1 MRIKKKKKM
10 DQRRRLP
17 PRADENDVI
26 KKRRMEEEI
35 AKAKLESK
43 ERLKYALKADGNE
56 LCAPKRDGPEVNFP
70 TSKEEYEELRQRSV
84 VGTKAASTNDDAAAK
99 KKMEKE
105 EEEQKEEETEKAEET
120 KWVQSYDQTNEK
132 FYYFNPTTR
141 ETRWEAPEET
151 SSGTMTIKIV
161 KDESAL
167 KEHKKR
173 ALLASVSEEE
183 LKAIEREVRGE
194 MGLNDGDRNKSERR
208 NDGTSTS
215 MPPPL
220 PPGTSASAAAPQM
233 VWEYEDDSGNWQG
246 PFQTEQLQM
255 WRAALP
261 MNLKVRQ
268 HGTTNESEYTSLA
281 LLLGDAHLRKK
292 CEELGATLPL
302 RCTAVE
308 AEQVMM
314 AAIAARDR
322 IVKESLNGLADD
334 EFDDGDGDDEGG
346 GEEQGGDGF
355 GNAGA
360 KKPNRWAQAALEGLP
375 ENDRLEQEKIAMENA
390 AGVRSSARNNADD
403 ENEDASERFAS
414 VGTYNRVTGRV
425 TAEVNELLQ
434 RRRAAGPPGGAGAA
448 YRNIGLENYID
459 PAKMDEAMKE
469 IQKAR
474 HQKLSRA
481 EIEKR
486 KARRKEMKKK
496 HGDNWLREEWAD

>member
-1 MRIKKKKKM
+1 
-10 DQRRRLP
+10 
-17 PRADENDVI
+17 
-26 KKRRMEEEI
+26 
-35 AKAKLESK
+35 
-43 ERLKYALKADGNE
+43 
-56 LCAPKRDGPEVNFP
+56 
-70 TSKEEYEELRQRSV
+70 
-84 VGTKAASTNDDAAAK
+84 
-99 KKMEKE
+99 
-105 EEEQKEEETEKAEET
+105 
-120 KWVQSYDQTNEK
+120 
-132 FYYFNPTTR
+132 
-141 ETRWEAPEET
+141 
-151 SSGTMTIKIV
+151 MTIKIV

-194 MGLNDGDRNKSERR
+194 MGLNDDDRNKSER
-208 NDGTSTS
+208 NDGASVS
-215 MPPPL
+215 VPPPP

-334 EFDDGDGDDEGG
+334 ELDDDDDDEGG
-346 GEEQGGDGF
+346 GEEQGVDGF

-375 ENDRLEQEKIAMENA
+375 ENDRLEQEKIAIENA

-474 HQKLSRA
+474 HKKLSRA

>member
-1 MRIKKKKKM
+1 M
-10 DQRRRLP
+10 DQRRPEDDDGAALLLK
-17 PRADENDVI
+17 N
-26 KKRRMEEEI
+26 KRRVMEEI

-43 ERLKYALKADGNE
+43 ERSKRAKADGNE

-70 TSKEEYEELRQRSV
+70 TSKEEYEELRRRSVKVV
-84 VGTKAASTNDDAAAK
+84 VGTKASTNDDDDA
-99 KKMEKE
+99 KKMEK
-105 EEEQKEEETEKAEET
+105 EEEQKEEETGAQAKREKEET

-151 SSGTMTIKIV
+151 SGTMTIKIV

-194 MGLNDGDRNKSERR
+194 MGLNDDDRNKSER
-208 NDGTSTS
+208 NDGASVS
-215 MPPPL
+215 VPPPP

-334 EFDDGDGDDEGG
+334 ELDDDDDDEGG
-346 GEEQGGDGF
+346 GEEQGVDGF

-375 ENDRLEQEKIAMENA
+375 ENDRLEQEKIAIENA

-474 HQKLSRA
+474 HKKLSRA

>member
-1 MRIKKKKKM
+1 MM
-10 DQRRRLP
+10 DQRRPEDDDGAALLLK
-17 PRADENDVI
+17 
-26 KKRRMEEEI
+26 KKRRVMEEI

-43 ERLKYALKADGNE
+43 ERSKRAKADGNE

-70 TSKEEYEELRQRSV
+70 TSKEEYEELRRRSV
-84 VGTKAASTNDDAAAK
+84 KVVSTKASTTNDDDDA
-99 KKMEKE
+99 KKMEK
-105 EEEQKEEETEKAEET
+105 EEEQKEEETGAQAKREKEET

-151 SSGTMTIKIV
+151 SGTMTIKIV

-334 EFDDGDGDDEGG
+334 EFDDGDADDEGG

-390 AGVRSSARNNADD
+390 AGVRSSAHNNADD

>member
-1 MRIKKKKKM
+1 MM
-10 DQRRRLP
+10 DQRRPEEDDDDGAALLLLK
-17 PRADENDVI
+17 N
-26 KKRRMEEEI
+26 KRRVMEEI

-43 ERLKYALKADGNE
+43 ERSKRAKADGNE

-70 TSKEEYEELRQRSV
+70 TSKEEYEELRRRSVKVV
-84 VGTKAASTNDDAAAK
+84 VGTKASTDDDDDDA

-105 EEEQKEEETEKAEET
+105 EEEQKEEETGAQAKREKAET

-151 SSGTMTIKIV
+151 SGTMTIKIV

-194 MGLNDGDRNKSERR
+194 MGLNDDDRNKSER
-208 NDGTSTS
+208 NDGTSVS
-215 MPPPL
+215 VPPPP

-268 HGTTNESEYTSLA
+268 HGTTNESEYISLA

-334 EFDDGDGDDEGG
+334 ELDDDDDDEGG
-346 GEEQGGDGF
+346 GEEQGVDGF

-375 ENDRLEQEKIAMENA
+375 ENDRLEQEKIAIENA

-474 HQKLSRA
+474 HKKLSRA

>member
-1 MRIKKKKKM
+1 MM
-10 DQRRRLP
+10 DQRRPEEDDDGAALLLK
-17 PRADENDVI
+17 N
-26 KKRRMEEEI
+26 KRRVMEEI

-43 ERLKYALKADGNE
+43 ERSKRAKADGNE

-70 TSKEEYEELRQRSV
+70 TSKEEYEELRRRSVKV
-84 VGTKAASTNDDAAAK
+84 VGTKASTNDDDDDA

-105 EEEQKEEETEKAEET
+105 EEEQKEEETGAQAKREKAET

-151 SSGTMTIKIV
+151 SGTMTIKIV

-194 MGLNDGDRNKSERR
+194 MGLNDDDRNKSER
-208 NDGTSTS
+208 NDGTSVS
-215 MPPPL
+215 VPPPP

-233 VWEYEDDSGNWQG
+233 AWEYEDDSGNWQG

-334 EFDDGDGDDEGG
+334 ELDDDDDDEGG
-346 GEEQGGDGF
+346 GEEHGVDGF

-375 ENDRLEQEKIAMENA
+375 ENDRLEQEKIAIENA

-434 RRRAAGPPGGAGAA
+434 CRRAAGPPGGAGAA

-474 HQKLSRA
+474 HKKLSRA

>member
-1 MRIKKKKKM
+1 MM
-10 DQRRRLP
+10 DQRRPEDDDGAALLLK
-17 PRADENDVI
+17 
-26 KKRRMEEEI
+26 KKRRVMEEI

-43 ERLKYALKADGNE
+43 ERSKRAKADGNE

-70 TSKEEYEELRQRSV
+70 TSKEEYEELRRRSV
-84 VGTKAASTNDDAAAK
+84 KVVSTKASTTNDDDDA
-99 KKMEKE
+99 KKMEK
-105 EEEQKEEETEKAEET
+105 EEEQKEEETGAQAKREKEET

-151 SSGTMTIKIV
+151 SGTMTIKIV

-194 MGLNDGDRNKSERR
+194 MGLNDDDRNKSERR

-215 MPPPL
+215 MPPPP

-233 VWEYEDDSGNWQG
+233 AWEYEDDSGNWQG

-334 EFDDGDGDDEGG
+334 ELDDDDDDEGG
-346 GEEQGGDGF
+346 GEEQGVDGF

-375 ENDRLEQEKIAMENA
+375 ENDRLEQEKIAIENA
-390 AGVRSSARNNADD
+390 AGVRSSARTNADD

-474 HQKLSRA
+474 HKKLSRA

>member
-1 MRIKKKKKM
+1 M

-17 PRADENDVI
+17 PPRAFGGDGEDDVVVI
-26 KKRRMEEEI
+26 KKRRVEEEI

-43 ERLKYALKADGNE
+43 ERLKYAKADGNE

-70 TSKEEYEELRQRSV
+70 TSKEEYEELRRRSV
-84 VGTKAASTNDDAAAK
+84 GGAKASTTNDDDAA
-99 KKMEKE
+99 KKMEK
-105 EEEQKEEETEKAEET
+105 EEEQKEEETEKAET

-141 ETRWEAPEET
+141 ETRWEAPEEKT
-151 SSGTMTIKIV
+151 SGTMTIKIV

-194 MGLNDGDRNKSERR
+194 MGLNDDDKKKSER

-215 MPPPL
+215 MPPPP

-268 HGTTNESEYTSLA
+268 HGTTNESEYISLA

-292 CEELGATLPL
+292 CEELGAMLPL

-322 IVKESLNGLADD
+322 IVKESLNRLADD
-334 EFDDGDGDDEGG
+334 ELDDGDDDDE
-346 GEEQGGDGF
+346 GEEQGVDGF

-360 KKPNRWAQAALEGLP
+360 KKTNRWAQAALEGLP

>member
-1 MRIKKKKKM
+1 MM
-10 DQRRRLP
+10 DQRRPEDDDGAALLLK
-17 PRADENDVI
+17 
-26 KKRRMEEEI
+26 KKRRVMEEI

-43 ERLKYALKADGNE
+43 ERSKRAKADGNE

-70 TSKEEYEELRQRSV
+70 TSKEEYEELRRRSV
-84 VGTKAASTNDDAAAK
+84 KVVSTKASTTNDDDDA
-99 KKMEKE
+99 KKMEK
-105 EEEQKEEETEKAEET
+105 EEEQKEEETGAQAKREKEET

-151 SSGTMTIKIV
+151 SGTMTIKIV

>member
-1 MRIKKKKKM
+1 M
-10 DQRRRLP
+10 DQRRPEDDDDGAALLLK
-17 PRADENDVI
+17 N
-26 KKRRMEEEI
+26 KRRVMEEI

-43 ERLKYALKADGNE
+43 ERSKRAKADGNE

-70 TSKEEYEELRQRSV
+70 TSKEEYEELRRRGSVEVV
-84 VGTKAASTNDDAAAK
+84 VGTKASTNDA

-105 EEEQKEEETEKAEET
+105 EEEQKEEETGAQAKREKAET

-151 SSGTMTIKIV
+151 SGTMTIKIV

-194 MGLNDGDRNKSERR
+194 MGLNDDDRNKSER
-208 NDGTSTS
+208 NDGTSVS
-215 MPPPL
+215 VPPPP

-334 EFDDGDGDDEGG
+334 ELNDDDDDEGG
-346 GEEQGGDGF
+346 GEEQGVDGF

-375 ENDRLEQEKIAMENA
+375 ENDRLEQEKIAIENA
-390 AGVRSSARNNADD
+390 AGVRSSARNNAGD

-474 HQKLSRA
+474 HKKLSRA

>member
-1 MRIKKKKKM
+1 MM
-10 DQRRRLP
+10 DQRRPEDDDGAALLLK
-17 PRADENDVI
+17 N
-26 KKRRMEEEI
+26 KRRVMEEI

-43 ERLKYALKADGNE
+43 ERSKRAKADGNE

-70 TSKEEYEELRQRSV
+70 TSKEEYEELRRRSVKVV
-84 VGTKAASTNDDAAAK
+84 VGTKASTNDDDDA

-105 EEEQKEEETEKAEET
+105 EEEQKEEETGAQAKREKEET

-151 SSGTMTIKIV
+151 SGTMTIKIV

-194 MGLNDGDRNKSERR
+194 MGLNDDDRNKSER
-208 NDGTSTS
+208 NDGTSVS
-215 MPPPL
+215 VPPPP

-334 EFDDGDGDDEGG
+334 ELDDDDDDEGG
-346 GEEQGGDGF
+346 GEEQGVDGF

-375 ENDRLEQEKIAMENA
+375 ENDRLEQEKIAIENA